1 MDHFLPRRDGVCDN
15 VLAAADFSAFVALGL
30 LSVLLAAE
38 AAFAPLW
45 PVLLGACV
53 SALAAADFS
62 AFVAFGFLSVLP
74 AAEAALE
81 PV

>member
-1 MDHFLPRRDGVCDN
+1 MLP
-15 VLAAADFSAFVALGL
+15 AADFSAFVALEL
-30 LSVLLAAE
+30 FSVLPAAE
-38 AAFAPLW
+38 AAFGPLW
-45 PVLLGACV
+45 PVLLGACA